1 MKLPDHLMATYEEV
15 MANVDG
21 MSLMSNY
28 AVQSALLQAKF
39 KEMGDVPPREAILQ
53 AKGQLRRLKDMVSLE
68 CDGLPIEIED
78 EIDSIS
84 RTLEQVL
91 GTQVA
96 EKEARQIMLEQAKIV
111 QAESQRV
118 EKGGKY
124 VTVEQIMALM
134 AAIVTYF
141 NETITNENIRKH
153 NAQTLRERFGS
164 KIVRLSSRSTSSRS
178 EP

>member
-1 MKLPDHLMATYEEV
+1 MKLPAHLMETYEEV

-39 KEMGDVPPREAILQ
+39 KEMGEVPPREAILG
-53 AKGQLRRLKDMVSLE
+53 AKGQLRRLKDMVSFE
-68 CDGLPIEIED
+68 CDGLPIEIEE
-78 EIDSIS
+78 EIDAII
-84 RTLEQVL
+84 RNLDQVL

-134 AAIVTYF
+134 AAVVTYF
-141 NETITNENIRKH
+141 NETITNENLRKYT
-153 NAQTLRERFGS
+153 APTLRERFAS
-164 KIVRLSSRSTSSRS
+164 KIVRLSSRGSSPRS